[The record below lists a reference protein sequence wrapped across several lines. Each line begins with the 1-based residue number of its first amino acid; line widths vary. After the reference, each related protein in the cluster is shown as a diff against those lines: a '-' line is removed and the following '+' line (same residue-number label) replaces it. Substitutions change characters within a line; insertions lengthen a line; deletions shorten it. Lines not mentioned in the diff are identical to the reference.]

1 MLKVAREFALE
12 AGEVGVLRLVAALE
26 NWADGGNPW
35 DPRLLL
41 PSSEFTFVNARV
53 SKNVR
58 CHRLTYRIY
67 DDFNS

>member
-35 DPRLLL
+35 DPPSFLL
-41 PSSEFTFVNARV
+41 EFTFVNARV